1 MPDQSARF
9 KWVAKVS
16 QVALVATIV
25 VLALKAVAAVAVA
38 VMLSLDWAY
47 FSNALMPLAV
57 PVIAAAA
64 VLTMVLSALWLTAL
78 YGLIRATVSASAAAN
93 SVADRLGPIETLL
106 EDIAAS
112 NKRGV
117 DLASLSD
124 QAKSLIFRDREIEA
138 FRETIQADLMK
149 QDYASAET
157 LIDTIEKR
165 FGYADEAVRLRA
177 EVANSRKATKAEK
190 VDIYIG
196 RIQEIVNKHDWAR
209 ALREAGRLA
218 QMFPD
223 QPKAVALPGLVEAA
237 RNRHKRNL
245 LQEYGEAVRKNDIER
260 SIALLRELDKYLT
273 PQEGAAL
280 AESARGVFRA
290 KLHNLGVQFAISVA
304 DEQWTAAVTTGEE
317 IVTEFPNTRMAH
329 EVREKMELLKA
340 RATAK
345 K

>member
-1 MPDQSARF
+1 MAVQTARF

-16 QVALVATIV
+16 QIALVATLI
-25 VLALKAVAAVAVA
+25 VLALKIVAVVAAAI
-38 VMLSLDWAY
+38 MLSLDWGY
-47 FSNALMPLAV
+47 FSQTLRPLAGPLV
-57 PVIAAAA
+57 AAGL
-64 VLTMVLSALWLTAL
+64 VVTMVLSGLWLTAL
-78 YGLIRATVSASAAAN
+78 YGLIRMVMSCDAAVN
-93 SVADRLGPIETLL
+93 SVTDRLGPIETLL

-112 NKRGV
+112 NKRAI

-138 FRETIQADLMK
+138 FRETIQADLIK

-165 FGYADEAVRLRA
+165 FGYADEAARLRA
-177 EVANSRKATKAEK
+177 EVAGSRKATKAEK
-190 VDIYIG
+190 VEIYIG

-209 ALREAGRLA
+209 ALREASRLA

-223 QPKAVALPGLVEAA
+223 HAKAVALPGLVEAA

-260 SIALLRELDKYLT
+260 SIAFLRELDKYLT

-304 DEQWTAAVTTGEE
+304 DEQWAAAVSTGEE
-317 IVTEFPNTRMAH
+317 IVREFPNTRMAH

-340 RATAK
+340 RAAAK